1 MEDLKKLLEQNED
14 YLLSSSSENETD
26 NESSLSAWD
35 LKKYSDDD
43 SFSQNYVLEI
53 KCSNSITSKKRNGEK
68 RLPTRRPDPNVY
80 NRNALLARENRRK
93 KKAYLETIEKEL
105 QFARKA
111 NHALVKA
118 LKRQLK
124 IAQRLEKEK
133 KYYEGLFANRSDILN
148 LVNAL
153 NFRCIPVS
161 SGSPNSTSSSNADL
175 IQNVMRSTTSLSSNL
190 NDADALSIQFDSP
203 DGSVTAPLESS
214 LCDFSS
220 FDFSTFPDF
229 FIDFDSDKDNLP
241 STSTTWDD
249 IWGVNGVHID
259 NLISPES
266 TLMQDKSC
274 IQSINDDHCY
284 VMSSSLGSFQ
294 SPKEHS
300 ENGDYVDV
308 EGDSSEI
315 GIFCSSNWNQSC
327 RTPPLQLLSQ
337 FWIIHDAAKSA

>member
-14 YLLSSSSENETD
+14 YLMSSSSENETD

-43 SFSQNYVLEI
+43 SFSKNHVLEI

-133 KYYEGLFANRSDILN
+133 KYYEGLFSNRTDILN

-153 NFRCIPVS
+153 NFRCIPES
-161 SGSPNSTSSSNADL
+161 SGSPYSTSSSNADL

-203 DGSVTAPLESS
+203 SDDL
-214 LCDFSS
+214 
-220 FDFSTFPDF
+220 
-229 FIDFDSDKDNLP
+229 DSDKDNNLP

-259 NLISPES
+259 NLILPES
-266 TLMQDKSC
+266 TLMQEKSD
-274 IQSINDDHCY
+274 IQSVNDDHCY
-284 VMSSSLGSFQ
+284 VMSSALDIIQ

-300 ENGDYVDV
+300 ETSDYVDV

-327 RTPPLQLLSQ
+327 RTPPLQLLSDQ
-337 FWIIHDAAKSA
+337 TF

>member
-203 DGSVTAPLESS
+203 D
-214 LCDFSS
+214 
-220 FDFSTFPDF
+220 
-229 FIDFDSDKDNLP
+229 DFDSDKDNLP

-327 RTPPLQLLSQ
+327 RTPPLQLLSDQ
-337 FWIIHDAAKSA
+337 TF

>member
-14 YLLSSSSENETD
+14 YLLSSSSEKETD
-26 NESSLSAWD
+26 DESSLSAWD

-43 SFSQNYVLEI
+43 SFSKNYVLEI
-53 KCSNSITSKKRNGEK
+53 KCSNSITSNKRNGEK

-111 NHALVKA
+111 NNALVKA

-161 SGSPNSTSSSNADL
+161 SDSPNSTFSSNADL

-203 DGSVTAPLESS
+203 SD
-214 LCDFSS
+214 
-220 FDFSTFPDF
+220 
-229 FIDFDSDKDNLP
+229 DFDSDKDNLP

-294 SPKEHS
+294 SPKKHS
-300 ENGDYVDV
+300 ENSDYVDV

-315 GIFCSSNWNQSC
+315 GIFCSSNWDKSC
-327 RTPPLQLLSQ
+327 RTPPLQLLSDQ
-337 FWIIHDAAKSA
+337 TF